1 MERTNERKQFLAD
14 IFTTAI
20 EGGIDYWAAISK
32 YYWQKDGKADLDGFY
47 AIVSDCEGDDLD
59 IESDAVPKD
68 SRIDIEVI
76 ARGLDKICMNPAVK
90 INSNLRQ
97 LIREAN
103 RENDASNID
112 AEGAD
117 CIVQV
122 GLLGELVFG

>member
-1 MERTNERKQFLAD
+1 MERTEERKQFLAD

-20 EGGIDYWAAISK
+20 EGGIDYWAAVSK

-47 AIVSDCEGDDLD
+47 AVVSDAED
-59 IESDAVPKD
+59 EDAIPED

-76 ARGLDKICMNPAVK
+76 ARGLNKICNDPSVK
-90 INSNLRQ
+90 MAGCVRSIIQ
-97 LIREAN
+97 EAD